1 MTSRGHLPAT
11 SFQIRNAEI
20 SDVSTILELIRSL
33 AEYEK
38 LQSMVVSSEK
48 DMRNALFGEKRYA
61 EVILAEQHGKT
72 IGFALFF
79 HNFSTFLGK
88 PGICLEDL
96 FVRPESRGRG
106 AGKTLLQTVV
116 NIARKKK
123 FVRVEW
129 AVLDWNELA
138 KEFYRKS
145 GAKELD
151 EWSVFRIVL

>member
-1 MTSRGHLPAT
+1 
-11 SFQIRNAEI
+11 
-20 SDVSTILELIRSL
+20 
-33 AEYEK
+33 
-38 LQSMVVSSEK
+38 MVVSSEK

-123 FVRVEW
+123 FERRDIFVKKK
-129 AVLDWNELA
+129 N
-138 KEFYRKS
+138 
-145 GAKELD
+145 G
-151 EWSVFRIVL
+151 